1 MLRRDMLKTLGSL
14 PLLSLAPS
22 LAHAELLGQPWSRAR
37 DALIFDAMG
46 ELRDVYTDDLIQEM
60 LDAGMRAIAITLCD
74 PKVQADGLGVPYVKI
89 SIRLRGKT
97 GMDSTIP
104 FP

>member
-60 LDAGMRAIAITLCD
+60 LGCGNACD
-74 PKVQADGLGVPYVKI
+74 CDHA
-89 SIRLRGKT
+89 LRSQSSGA
-97 GMDSTIP
+97 SCL
-104 FP
+104 